1 MLGGT
6 ASAAFTKNSSE
17 STTGA
22 RWKRGRRE
30 FTSVR
35 CILYVKLQRVSEE
48 THKFPSTTKQ
58 LDAAISLW
66 IAPTTGVGISPLDH
80 LSSRLFA
87 QSRSP
92 SMIINLAERA
102 HNHNW
107 ELDPVIRSLLD
118 TDFYKLLMLQFIWK
132 HFPNTR
138 VTFSLFNRHP
148 SVRMADMVHVEE
160 LKVQLQHA
168 RGLRFR
174 KSELVWL
181 AGNTFYGKRGIFE
194 PAFLEWLENGF
205 RLSDYQLR
213 VRDGQIQLSFEG
225 SWTETTM
232 WELYSLAILDEL
244 KTRAQLKMLSEFGID
259 ILYARAKTKLWNKIE
274 RLRGVPGLSVADF
287 GTRRRHSFLWQEYVV
302 VAMASNLGSNFIGT
316 SNAFLAHKHDLEA
329 IGTNAHE
336 IPMVMAALAPDD
348 AELKASQY
356 KVLELWQQTYEG
368 ALRVMLPDT
377 FGTTQF
383 LDNAPNWV
391 ADWTGQRVDSKDP
404 YIAGDEYIEWLK
416 ARGRDPREKLLIA
429 SDTLD
434 VDVILGLHAYFAGKI
449 AKHAARAEFRTAA
462 DFRDRNKWTADRRI
476 RFSAGW
482 GTLLT
487 NDFRGCNPND
497 GGGFDPIGLICKVS
511 SVEGKPAVK
520 LSDNYAKA
528 LGSPEEIERYR
539 RVFGTVGVANGPL
552 VA

>member
-1 MLGGT
+1 
-6 ASAAFTKNSSE
+6 
-17 STTGA
+17 
-22 RWKRGRRE
+22 
-30 FTSVR
+30 
-35 CILYVKLQRVSEE
+35 
-48 THKFPSTTKQ
+48 
-58 LDAAISLW
+58 
-66 IAPTTGVGISPLDH
+66 
-80 LSSRLFA
+80 
-87 QSRSP
+87 
-92 SMIINLAERA
+92 MIINHAERA

-132 HFPNTR
+132 HFPNTQ
-138 VTFSLFNRHP
+138 VEFSLSNRHP
-148 SVRMADMVHVEE
+148 AVRIAEIINIEE
-160 LKVQLQHA
+160 FKVQLQHV
-168 RGLRFR
+168 RGLHFR

-181 AGNTFYGKRGIFE
+181 AGNTFYGRRGIFE
-194 PAFLEWLENGF
+194 PAFLEWLEKDF
-205 RLSDYQLR
+205 RLSDYQFR
-213 VRDGQIQLSFEG
+213 VRDGQIQLTFEG
-225 SWTETTM
+225 PWTATTM
-232 WELYSLAILDEL
+232 WELYALAILDEL
-244 KTRAQLKMLSEFGID
+244 KTRAQLKTLSEFGLD

-302 VAMASNLGSNFIGT
+302 VAMAANLGSNFIGT

-336 IPMVMAALAPDD
+336 IPMVMAALAKDD
-348 AELKASQY
+348 LELKASQY
-356 KVLELWQQTYEG
+356 KMLELWQQTYEG
-368 ALRVMLPDT
+368 ALHVMLPDT

-383 LDNAPNWV
+383 LANAPDWV

-404 YIAGDEYIEWLK
+404 YVAGDEYIHWLN

-434 VDVILGLHAYFAGKI
+434 VDAILGLHAYFGGTM
-449 AKHAARAEFRTAA
+449 AKSVVPGEFHHAA
-462 DFRDRNKWTADRRI
+462 DFYDRHKWTAEQKI

-511 SVEGKPAVK
+511 SVEGRPAVK
-520 LSDNYAKA
+520 LSDNYSKA
-528 LGSPEEIERYR
+528 LGPPSEIERYR
-539 RVFGTVGVANGPL
+539 RVFGTAGIANVPL

>member
-1 MLGGT
+1 
-6 ASAAFTKNSSE
+6 
-17 STTGA
+17 
-22 RWKRGRRE
+22 
-30 FTSVR
+30 
-35 CILYVKLQRVSEE
+35 
-48 THKFPSTTKQ
+48 
-58 LDAAISLW
+58 
-66 IAPTTGVGISPLDH
+66 
-80 LSSRLFA
+80 
-87 QSRSP
+87 
-92 SMIINLAERA
+92 MIINHAERA

-132 HFPNTR
+132 HFPKTQ
-138 VTFSLFNRHP
+138 VEFSLFNRHP
-148 SVRMADMVHVEE
+148 AVRIADIINIEE
-160 LKVQLQHA
+160 FKVQLQHV
-168 RGLRFR
+168 RGLHFR

-181 AGNTFYGKRGIFE
+181 AGNTFYGRRGIFE
-194 PAFLEWLENGF
+194 PAFLEWLEKDF
-205 RLSDYQLR
+205 RLSDYQFR
-213 VRDGQIQLSFEG
+213 VRDGQIQLTFEG
-225 SWTETTM
+225 PWTGTTM
-232 WELYSLAILDEL
+232 WELYALAILDEL
-244 KTRAQLKMLSEFGID
+244 KTRAQLKTLSEFGLD

-287 GTRRRHSFLWQEYVV
+287 GTRRRHSFLWQEYIV
-302 VAMASNLGSNFIGT
+302 VAMAANLGSNFIGT

-336 IPMVMAALAPDD
+336 IPMVMAALAKDD
-348 AELKASQY
+348 VELKASQY
-356 KVLELWQQTYEG
+356 KMLELWQQTYEG

-383 LDNAPNWV
+383 LAQAPEWV

-404 YIAGDEYIEWLK
+404 YVAGDEYIQWLK
-416 ARGRDPREKLLIA
+416 ARGRDPSEKLLIA

-434 VDVILGLHAYFAGKI
+434 VDAILGLQGYFGGTI
-449 AKHAARAEFRTAA
+449 AKGVVPG
-462 DFRDRNKWTADRRI
+462 DFRNASDFHDPNKWAAEQRI

-511 SVEGKPAVK
+511 SVEGRPAVK
-520 LSDNYAKA
+520 LSDNYSKA
-528 LGSPEEIERYR
+528 LGPPSEIERYR
-539 RVFGTVGVANGPL
+539 RVFGTAGIENVPL

>member
-1 MLGGT
+1 
-6 ASAAFTKNSSE
+6 
-17 STTGA
+17 
-22 RWKRGRRE
+22 
-30 FTSVR
+30 
-35 CILYVKLQRVSEE
+35 
-48 THKFPSTTKQ
+48 
-58 LDAAISLW
+58 
-66 IAPTTGVGISPLDH
+66 
-80 LSSRLFA
+80 
-87 QSRSP
+87 
-92 SMIINLAERA
+92 MIVNFAERA

-132 HFPNTR
+132 HFPKTR
-138 VTFSLFNRHP
+138 VEFSLFNRHP
-148 SVRMADMVHVEE
+148 VVRMADIIHIEE
-160 LKVQLQHA
+160 LKVQLQHV

-181 AGNTFYGKRGIFE
+181 AGNTFYGRRGIFE
-194 PAFLEWLENGF
+194 PAFLEWLERDF
-205 RLSDYQLR
+205 RMSDYQLS
-213 VRDGQIQLSFEG
+213 VQDGQIQLSFDG
-225 SWTETTM
+225 AWTDTTM
-232 WELYSLAILDEL
+232 WELYALAILDEM
-244 KTRAQLKMLSEFGID
+244 KTRANLKMLSEFGLD

-302 VAMASNLGSNFIGT
+302 VAMAANLGASFTGT

-336 IPMVMAALAPDD
+336 IPMVMAALAPDEV
-348 AELKASQY
+348 ALKASQY
-356 KVLELWQQTYEG
+356 RVLELWQQTYEG

-383 LDNAPNWV
+383 LAGAPDWV
-391 ADWTGQRVDSKDP
+391 AEWTGQRADSKDP

-416 ARGRDPREKLLIA
+416 SRHQNPRDKLLIA

-434 VDVILGLHAYFAGKI
+434 VDQILGLHAYFGGTLGQGVSPND
-449 AKHAARAEFRTAA
+449 FRNAA
-462 DFRDRNKWTADRRI
+462 DFLDLKKWAPDRRI

-497 GGGFDPIGLICKVS
+497 GAGFDPIGLICKVS
-511 SVEGKPAVK
+511 TVEGRPAVK
-520 LSDNYAKA
+520 LSDNYSKA
-528 LGSPEEIERYR
+528 LGPLSEIERYR
-539 RVFGTVGVANGPL
+539 RVFGTAGVADAPL